1 MTNKVPGNESSTK
14 RSLALSFYTFLSRIL
29 GLIRDHFMAVSF
41 GTGMVAS
48 AFSVAYRLP
57 NMFRNLL
64 AEGTLSQSFMPI
76 FSEYEKMGV
85 MEARVMAGTVLSFL
99 FLCLS
104 IFVAFFW
111 YFAAQFLPTLVG
123 GTPEY
128 GNLVVELSLVLF
140 FLIMT
145 ASLSSIFMS
154 ISNSHHKYFVPSLS
168 PIILN
173 FSYLAVFLFVFPFY
187 HEIKDRVFYLAYGIV
202 CGGVLQLIVQGW
214 FVYKNGFGPIFR
226 LDFKHPAIKKIFKL
240 MLPAALGGSFYQIG
254 LLVDIF
260 LANYIQNQN
269 PGLGA
274 VVSLD
279 YSQRLVQLPTG
290 IIGVALATTILPSL
304 LKDLREGREENVPKE
319 IADVLSFAFFLTL
332 PASIGLAVLGETVL
346 DSIYYGGRWDHLA
359 TLTAFFPLVFYSLAI
374 PFYSINKVLVSS
386 YYAFSDTKTPLR
398 IQLISFV
405 LSVVVS
411 ISLMFF
417 LKHSAIALASALSAI
432 VTSSLL
438 LFYLKAHQ
446 VRIPFATVGK
456 QVLKM
461 VPALFGLFFWLVFS
475 EWVIKPNLQNWGT
488 NTLGLS
494 YANLSRLSLS
504 LSMLPA
510 VILYFGIATYTGLSE
525 SEIILGRFLRKW
537 KQKKENK

>member
-1 MTNKVPGNESSTK
+1 MTKQAKGSESSTK

-85 MEARVMAGTVLSFL
+85 EEARVMSGTVLSFL

-104 IFVAFFW
+104 VFVALFW
-111 YFAAQFLPTLVG
+111 FFAAGFLPTLVG
-123 GTPEY
+123 GSPEY
-128 GNLVVELSLVLF
+128 GTLVVELSLVLF

-154 ISNSHHKYFVPSLS
+154 ISNSHHNYFVPSLS

-173 FSYLAVFLFVFPFY
+173 FSYLIVFLFVFPFY
-187 HEIKDRVFYLAYGIV
+187 HEIRDKVFVLTYGIV
-202 CGGVLQLIVQGW
+202 IGGVLQLFVQAW
-214 FVYKNGFGPIFR
+214 YVYQNGYGPIFR
-226 LDFKHPAIKKIFKL
+226 LNFRHPAIRKIFKL

-319 IADVLSFAFFLTL
+319 ISDVLSFAFFLTL

-346 DSIYYGGRWDHLA
+346 DSIYFGGRWDHLA
-359 TLTAFFPLVFYSLAI
+359 TVTALYPLVFYSLAI

-398 IQLISFV
+398 IQLISFS
-405 LSVVVS
+405 LSVLVS
-411 ISLMFF
+411 IGLMYF
-417 LKHSAIALASALSAI
+417 LKHSAIALASALSAS

-438 LFYLKAHQ
+438 LFYLKSHQ
-446 VRIPFATVGK
+446 VKIPFLTVWLRI
-456 QVLKM
+456 LKM
-461 VPALFGLFFWLVFS
+461 VPALFGLFLWLVVS
-475 EWVIKPNLQNWGT
+475 E
-488 NTLGLS
+488 LGLKPVLLVS
-494 YANLSRLSLS
+494 LMDNLGMGYANGSRICLVVSI
-504 LSMLPA
+504 LPA
-510 VILYFGIATYTGLSE
+510 IVIYFALASFTKLPE
-525 SEIILGRFLRKW
+525 SEIILGRFLRKFRR
-537 KQKKENK
+537 K

>member
-1 MTNKVPGNESSTK
+1 MANSNSNPTSSAR

-29 GLIRDHFMAVSF
+29 GLLRDHYMAVSF

-85 MEARVMAGTVLSFL
+85 LEARVMAGTVISFL
-99 FLCLS
+99 FFCLS
-104 IFVAFFW
+104 FFVGIFWV
-111 YFAAQFLPTLVG
+111 FAADFLPKLVG
-123 GTPEY
+123 GSPEY
-128 GNLVVELSLVLF
+128 GQLVVQLSLVLF

-173 FSYLAVFLFVFPFY
+173 LSYLCIFIFVFPFV
-187 HEIKDRVFYLAYGIV
+187 ESIQSKVFYLAYGIV
-202 CGGVLQLIVQGW
+202 GGGVLQLIVQAAY
-214 FVYKNGFGPIFR
+214 VYKLGYGPILKFNYR
-226 LDFKHPAIKKIFKL
+226 HPAIKKIFKL
-240 MLPAALGGSFYQIG
+240 MVPAALGGSFYQIG

-279 YSQRLVQLPTG
+279 YAQRLVQLPTG

-304 LKDLREGREENVPKE
+304 LRDLREGNASNIEKE
-319 IADVLSFAFFLTL
+319 ITDVLVFAFFLTL
-332 PASIGLAVLGETVL
+332 PASLGLMILGETVL
-346 DSIYYGGRWDHLA
+346 DAIYFGGRWDHIA
-359 TLTAFFPLVFYSLAI
+359 TKTAFFPLVFYSLAI

-386 YYAFSDTKTPLR
+386 YYAFLDTKTPLR
-398 IQLISFV
+398 VQLVSFLLSVGLSISF
-405 LSVVVS
+405 
-411 ISLMFF
+411 MFYF
-417 LKHSAIALASALSAI
+417 KHAAIALASATSAV
-432 VTSSLL
+432 VTASLL
-438 LFYLKAHQ
+438 LFMIKKHKVSISFGPLCRRLILILGPLVIISIWLVLCEFGIKPYLFEYLKSNSHLGHANMS
-446 VRIPFATVGK
+446 RIS
-456 QVLKM
+456 
-461 VPALFGLFFWLVFS
+461 LVISIFPG
-475 EWVIKPNLQNWGT
+475 I
-488 NTLGLS
+488 
-494 YANLSRLSLS
+494 
-504 LSMLPA
+504 
-510 VILYFGIATYTGLSE
+510 ILYFIFANLFHLPE
-525 SEIILGRFLRKW
+525 SEIIAGRLLKRFKRKLG
-537 KQKKENK
+537 